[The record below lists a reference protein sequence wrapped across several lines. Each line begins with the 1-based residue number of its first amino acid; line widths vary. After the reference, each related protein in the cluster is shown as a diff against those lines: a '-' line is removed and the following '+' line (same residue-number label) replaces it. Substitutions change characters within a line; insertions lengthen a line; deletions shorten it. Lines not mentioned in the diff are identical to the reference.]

1 MTQYGTI
8 EYYQEEI
15 NNKEIEKQIL
25 LNALIFEARKDYPNF
40 EIIDT
45 IAVKLNDVNNSLRWA
60 SKEIIALNE
69 KDKSEENA
77 D

>member
-1 MTQYGTI
+1 MAQYGTI

-15 NNKEIEKQIL
+15 DNKEIEKQIL
-25 LNALIFEARKDYPNF
+25 LNALAFEARKDYPNF

-45 IAVKLNDVNNSLRWA
+45 IAVKLNDVNSTLRWVT
-60 SKEIIALNE
+60 KEIETLRE